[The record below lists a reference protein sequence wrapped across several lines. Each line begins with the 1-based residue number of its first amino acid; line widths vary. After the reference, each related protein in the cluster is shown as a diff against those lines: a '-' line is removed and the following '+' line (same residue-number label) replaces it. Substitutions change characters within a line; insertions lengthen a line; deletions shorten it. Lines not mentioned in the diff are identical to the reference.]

1 MSEEKI
7 DRILEMVGKM
17 DDNVTRLNT
26 SVMGDEAAG
35 VKGLASRVADNEKK
49 TEDALTGLRKFY
61 TVGGTL
67 SVIWGGLVT
76 VVAIFKDDLFG
87 KV

>member
-1 MSEEKI
+1 MSEDKLDKI
-7 DRILEMVGKM
+7 IEMMGSL
-17 DDNVTRLNT
+17 DDSVTRLNT

-35 VKGLASRVADNEKK
+35 VKGLAARVSDNEKK

-61 TVGGTL
+61 TIGGTL

-76 VVAIFKDDLFG
+76 VVAIFKDHLFG